1 MRNIFK
7 SLFILA
13 ACLATTVAWAQVQ
26 SFTAAEI
33 KSGAKKEAVSVSTD
47 LNVTNKQMCKENS
60 KGVKLDAVEGGNSAN
75 TVDEKYV
82 QISSTAEMSKI
93 YLHAT
98 FNSSG
103 NGEKM
108 AFLYWKENVTPAVDN
123 ILGAELV
130 SFPGYDGAC
139 DANYVTV
146 TPPSDARIVRI
157 YRQLKNFDGTGY
169 KKGATYGENTTFLI
183 ADIDVTAGPAP
194 KSTDAT
200 LKDLQIGGVT
210 IDDFSSSVTE
220 YNYVIAATATT
231 MPTITATKNDSK
243 ASDPVITPASM
254 PTAGNPTQATV
265 SVTAEDG
272 ETKLTYTIT
281 FTRAELSHDA
291 TLKEI
296 KVDGVAISGFTP
308 STETYSVAVPFSQ
321 TSLPIVSATANNSGA
336 QPLQIT
342 QATDVPGDATIL
354 VTAEDGTTK
363 KTYTI
368 SFTHA
373 AASSDATLKALTYN
387 GISVPGFSALQ
398 TAYNVELAQ
407 GSAKPV
413 VAAETTH
420 PFAKAEIEQAASTNG
435 TATINVTAEDGNT
448 TKQYTITFTEV
459 EGPPVPSTTLTLH
472 EPGIYE
478 EEGQY
483 GGYGLNLVRDEAGRE
498 FEVYYLSNNSGDFIT
513 AGSPKY
519 DIDKTGG
526 IGYVIGQGSSGSVDG
541 GWVKTVGSSSFTS
554 KAPLSL
560 DEFQCQNSN
569 YMGIN
574 NSKYIE
580 LHIKGFDQF
589 SMIANDKSTVQL
601 DNKTGKDKKEGEH
614 LKIIIDEEITRT
626 AEDMKTTDPS
636 LFRFDISTGEHVIK
650 IMGTGSTDNRFR
662 AFSLREAQ
670 SPMVSYVKGNDSTQV
685 VLQTDELKR
694 SIIYYTKYNKFGET
708 KVIWEDK
715 EATGITLSVKSS
727 TEAGDTLVLGGQA
740 LCAVGVYPFH
750 VSSFFNGIETKRL
763 PSGKITVASDIH
775 AVGDTVVE
783 VYAGEAMEEMTF
795 SYHALD
801 AATDIHI
808 AWKDDN
814 KPDGISGH
822 GEDGTYY
829 ISGTPTQQGE
839 YPFTISVTG
848 GNSVNGIIKVEPAI
862 VGDNLVLY
870 LYTNGDKESILAKD
884 GIAALLSKQF
894 TLVPRKALKSGLR
907 PIADYRKYKWAL
919 ISEDANADN
928 AEVIALDT
936 IHILPVLNMKGFSY
950 ADERMGWG
958 DPNNGSLT
966 ENGQY
971 ITVQRDDHPIFQT
984 LGWKHGEKI
993 KVLKKIDEKGL
1004 MPIDINA
1011 QGTLCLATSL
1021 SRAKDDYNGDGD
1033 PFTFLHESPAGMSG
1047 TTNKYICMPIAMS
1060 SSKNLTQEGQY
1071 LLASVVNYLLNDE
1084 PSVSVP
1090 QLQIHSFIIDG
1101 ITGNIDQTKKRITFE
1116 IDLKEHFDVD
1126 KHAIKPEITIA
1137 DETYT
1142 HVSTKFEKDGY
1153 VDFSESWSYPVVYEV
1168 SDYINRQVYEVAIR
1182 FFSSEGIE
1190 DVYAAGDWVNIYDI
1204 FGRKVSTTNEDIYH
1218 MVLPRGVYVI
1228 VTETGQTFKIM
1239 R

>member
-1 MRNIFK
+1 MRNIK
-7 SLFILA
+7 LFIAVLA
-13 ACLATTVAWAQVQ
+13 LLASNFISAASVSDYTIALADYTVTEKTYEATFSSDLKCKNYIVYAEVPSAAAAGTVAWRCGSSNSGRFLYLVVNGTRDE
-26 SFTAAEI
+26 SRKINMKNGYSDEI
-33 KSGAKKEAVSVSTD
+33 TFSSSDVTTKDDKYYLVFSTD
-47 LNVTNKQMCKENS
+47 DDYKAKSM
-60 KGVKLDAVEGGNSAN
+60 
-75 TVDEKYV
+75 KY
-82 QISSTAEMSKI
+82 T
-93 YLHAT
+93 L
-98 FNSSG
+98 
-103 NGEKM
+103 
-108 AFLYWKENVTPAVDN
+108 
-123 ILGAELV
+123 
-130 SFPGYDGAC
+130 
-139 DANYVTV
+139 
-146 TPPSDARIVRI
+146 
-157 YRQLKNFDGTGY
+157 
-169 KKGATYGENTTFLI
+169 
-183 ADIDVTAGPAP
+183 TAGGDV
-194 KSTDAT
+194 KSKDAT
-200 LKDLQIGGVT
+200 LSDLQVDGVT
-210 IDDFSSSVTE
+210 IDGFVSTKTDYDYSV
-220 YNYVIAATATT
+220 AATATEA
-231 MPTITATKNDSK
+231 PVVSATKHDAK
-243 ASDPVITPASM
+243 ASDPVITQPAL
-254 PTAGNPTQATV
+254 PTEGNPTQATV

-368 SFTHA
+368 SFTRA

-387 GISVPGFSALQ
+387 GIPVPGFSALQ

-459 EGPPVPSTTLTLH
+459 EGPPVPYTTLTLH
-472 EPGIYE
+472 EPCIYE

-650 IMGTGSTDNRFR
+650 IMGTGGTDNRFR
-662 AFSLREAQ
+662 AFSLRVAQ
-670 SPMVSYVKGNDSTQV
+670 IPMVKYVKGNDSTQV
-685 VLQTDELKR
+685 VLQTEKLPRD
-694 SIIYYTKYNKFGET
+694 IVYYTKYNKNGYT
-708 KVIWEDK
+708 KVEWEGE
-715 EATGITLSVKSS
+715 EATGIKLITKSS
-727 TEAGDTLVLGGQA
+727 TNFGDTLVLTGVA
-740 LCAVGVYPFH
+740 NCPVGVYPFH
-750 VSSFFNGIETKRL
+750 ISSFDSNGKETKRL
-763 PSGKITVASDIH
+763 PSGKITVKSDIQ
-775 AVGDTVVE
+775 AIGDTVEE
-783 VYAGEAMEEMTF
+783 VYAGEAMEELTF

-801 AATDIHI
+801 ADNDISI
-808 AWKDDN
+808 DWKGN
-814 KPDGISGH
+814 TPDGIRGH

-829 ISGTPTQQGE
+829 ISGTPTQEGD
-839 YPFTISVTG
+839 YPFTISVKG
-848 GNSVNGIIKVEPAI
+848 GNSVNGIIKVSPPI
-862 VGDNLVLY
+862 GGDNLVLY

-884 GIAALLSKQF
+884 GIAALLSEQF
-894 TLVPRKALKSGLR
+894 KLVPRKAQKTGLR
-907 PIADYRKYKWAL
+907 PLADYRKYKWAL

-971 ITVQRDDHPIFQT
+971 ITVQRDDHPIFKT

-1047 TTNKYICMPIAMS
+1047 TNNKYICMPIAMS
-1060 SSKNLTQEGQY
+1060 SSKNLTKEGQQ

-1084 PSVSVP
+1084 PSVAVP
-1090 QLQIHSFIIDG
+1090 QLQIHSFIIDD

-1142 HVSTKFEKDGY
+1142 HVSTKFDKDGY

-1182 FFSSEGIE
+1182 FFTSEGIE